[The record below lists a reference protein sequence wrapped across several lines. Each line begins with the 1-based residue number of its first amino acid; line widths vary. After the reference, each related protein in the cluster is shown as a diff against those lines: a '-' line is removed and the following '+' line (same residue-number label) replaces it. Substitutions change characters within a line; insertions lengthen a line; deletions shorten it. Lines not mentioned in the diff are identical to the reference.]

1 MELIDGRR
9 IAASVTAQ
17 VQEQVASLPFV
28 PLFCDLMVGS
38 DPVQLSYVKLKGLT
52 AQRLGLSFRLEQLPE
67 RSPQDEVVQ
76 TISRLNRLPNLSGLI
91 VQLPLPEGLDRRQ
104 VLDAVD
110 PRVDVDCLG
119 SRASAEFYA
128 EKDGAIVPPTA
139 AAVLA
144 VLDSLSLPL
153 GTLRFAVV
161 GQGELVG
168 KPVSFL
174 LERRG
179 YRILRADRST
189 EDLASLTR
197 TADVVISATGQPG
210 TITATHVKPG
220 AVVID
225 AGTAESEGGIVG
237 DVDQRAVAPLA
248 SLLSPVPGGVGPVTV
263 AMLLKNVVA
272 VAQGGGA

>member
-9 IAASVTAQ
+9 IAASVTAR
-17 VQEQVASLPFV
+17 VREQILSLPFT
-28 PLFCDLMVGS
+28 PLFCDLMLGS

-52 AQRLGLSFRLEQLPE
+52 AQRLGLSFRLEQLPA
-67 RSPQDEVVQ
+67 SSSQDEVVQ

-91 VQLPLPEGLDRRQ
+91 VQLPLPGGLNRRQ

-128 EKDGAIVPPTA
+128 GRSGAIVPPTA
-139 AAVLA
+139 AAVLE
-144 VLDSLSLPL
+144 VLDSLGLSL
-153 GTLRFAVV
+153 GMLRFAVV

-168 KPVSFL
+168 RPVSFL

-179 YRILRADRST
+179 YQTMRADRST
-189 EDLASLTR
+189 EDLAALTR
-197 TADVVISATGQPG
+197 SADVVISATGQPG
-210 TITATHVKPG
+210 TITGAHIKPG

-225 AGTAESEGGIVG
+225 AGTAESGGGIVG

-248 SLLSPVPGGVGPVTV
+248 SRLSPVPGGVGPVTV

-272 VAQGGGA
+272 VARSRGA